1 MSFQLRS
8 LAVAVATISAMPLAY
23 GAGLDRSGQNSS
35 AFIEQGT
42 FAYVDYVYID
52 PTVKGTDT
60 SQNKVNDFAQSHN
73 SVNFGAKTD
82 INDAISIGVYYD
94 QPWGADVK
102 HSGNSRFVS
111 NANPNTTIS
120 ELTNNKYNSV
130 AAIQQDIPKAT
141 STEQAT
147 QLATLARTAL
157 GISSVAQ
164 VDAGEVTEVKVDSQ
178 NFTALVGAKLG
189 QNKNFHVYGGPAFQK
204 LEGEAHLRGSAYK
217 TATGYDAHF
226 FPSSKVGWVAGV
238 GFSKPEIALKASLT
252 YRSEIEHEVEI
263 AETMPILRFQPE
275 ATASQ
280 TVKRKIT
287 TPESYNLD
295 FQTGLN
301 PTTLLS
307 AKVRYVP
314 WGDFQI
320 VPPLYNKASK
330 QVAPNGLAL
339 VSYKDDAWSGE
350 IGLGKRLTPKL
361 AVSGSVGY
369 DSGAG
374 NPATTLGP
382 VKGYWNF
389 GLGARYNLTPE
400 WSISGGAKYLKFG
413 NATGQLPDGT
423 NVGEFSDNDGM
434 IYGVRLA
441 YQKK

>member
-120 ELTNNKYNSV
+120 ETTNG
-130 AAIQQDIPKAT
+130 AIT
-141 STEQAT
+141 SQT
-147 QLATLARTAL
+147 QLFQAINNAGGTTSPNAQSLTVTA
-157 GISSVAQ
+157 GIAQ
-164 VDAGEVTEVKVDSQ
+164 VANSQAGQVTEVKVDSQ

-204 LEGEAHLRGSAYK
+204 LEGEVHLRGSAYR